1 VTNRA
6 WTPSGR
12 ETPTSTP
19 RQDGRMRL
27 SERADDVPARLHEYG
42 ERQTWQLTD
51 ANAPMLC
58 AMTAPVSLEPLPLGA
73 VFLDLE
79 IADDG
84 LRLGAMLSEDQ
95 PWVFGPEHLHQVTL
109 VIPRACLSRVS
120 RRRRWT
126 SSTAS
131 TPT

>member
-1 VTNRA
+1 
-6 WTPSGR
+6 
-12 ETPTSTP
+12 
-19 RQDGRMRL
+19 
-27 SERADDVPARLHEYG
+27 
-42 ERQTWQLTD
+42 
-51 ANAPMLC
+51 
-58 AMTAPVSLEPLPLGA
+58 MTAPVSLEPLPLGA

-95 PWVFGPEHLHQVTL
+95 PWVFGPEHLHQVSWT
-109 VIPRACLSRVS
+109 PGSSTRWSFPACLSRVS